1 MAEDDLQTLDEIGRA
16 QQEYGSSVSPYAGL
30 QDYLL
35 QRPVFDRGVRES
47 IQMPQLRAL
56 DTPDYTQ
63 EDDKRRYEE
72 LLALQNQA
80 QTQTFDS
87 ALSDLKKT
95 LQEENLASAKA
106 EAGQRSQVTQQLEDQ
121 LSTIKSEI
129 EARQKTLEEQG
140 ITERK
145 SLRDERQKLLDDLQ
159 ANIDTAKQELAES
172 QTKVKEAQDKSI
184 GDLKD
189 NQASIVSDLKERMSS
204 LGTDLTSI
212 KTDIQAELDKRDEA
226 LTGVQKEAADAIQT
240 EIDTLKDD
248 FVSLG
253 DRFGTETSEQTEV
266 LRGERDQILAGL
278 ESKISDLSA
287 NITGLPIED
296 IQSRLDELKADNEVI
311 KDTASER
318 NSAIGEQIEA
328 FKEQLDTAS
337 GTQEENLKSAIDAL
351 REEMRGSE
359 FAEDV
364 ANQVLGFGAIGDEI
378 QGQIPQFLEQAL
390 TGVGEERRSDLE
402 ALRAEIEDRIN
413 REQDTSE
420 DIRGQYQTQ
429 IMADTQELLDNLAQQ
444 VQQDRGQAIQSALD
458 PLAAQRE
465 EAIQRSLAPIA
476 EQRSADI
483 QAALN
488 PAVAGIQEQ
497 IEALRGSIPQQ
508 QEAIDVEALRRQITD
523 EIMAQMGDR
532 QTTPTPT
539 PTPGPPPSG
548 EPDYRIPR
556 GGGKFRI
563 PRGRGK
569 FGLPRDSEDFTIPV
583 GRGTVPDFVPSPTT
597 IPGPAPRG
605 SGDFTIPVGT
615 GTVPDFV
622 PSPTTIPGPAPRT
635 KDPLDLGGRKTQ
647 PQPQFEPTPTTI
659 PGPVFDPSMLGPI
672 VNPEVRIDRERFG
685 GMSPPPPVMPMPRPP
700 IMPRKPTRNLRMR
713 GF

>member
-30 QDYLL
+30 QDFLL

-106 EAGQRSQVTQQLEDQ
+106 EAGQRSQVTQQLEEQ

-159 ANIDTAKQELAES
+159 SNIDTAKQELAES

-212 KTDIQAELDKRDEA
+212 KTDIQTELDKRDEA

-296 IQSRLDELKADNEVI
+296 IQSRIDELKTDNEVI
-311 KDTASER
+311 KETASDR

-328 FKEQLDTAS
+328 LKEELGTASGTQEQNFKTAIDALRKELGTASSTQEENLKTAIDALTEELGTAS
-337 GTQEENLKSAIDAL
+337 GTQEENLESAIDAL
-351 REEMRGSE
+351 RKEMRSDD
-359 FAEDV
+359 FAQDV

-378 QGQIPQFLEQAL
+378 QGQIPQFLDQALEEAL
-390 TGVGEERRSDLE
+390 TGVGEDRQSELE
-402 ALRAEIEDRIN
+402 ALRAEIEDRIVTGL
-413 REQDTSE
+413 RAEQDTAE
-420 DIRGQYQTQ
+420 DIRGQYQTD

-465 EAIQRSLAPIA
+465 EAIQRSIAPIA

-497 IEALRGSIPQQ
+497 IEALKGSIPQQ

-523 EIMAQMGDR
+523 EVMAQMGDR
-532 QTTPTPT
+532 VPT
-539 PTPGPPPSG
+539 
-548 EPDYRIPR
+548 
-556 GGGKFRI
+556 
-563 PRGRGK
+563 
-569 FGLPRDSEDFTIPV
+569 
-583 GRGTVPDFVPSPTT
+583 PTT

-605 SGDFTIPVGT
+605 GGEFTPPPSR

-635 KDPLDLGGRKTQ
+635 KTPLDLGGRKTQ

-659 PGPVFDPSMLGPI
+659 PGPVFDPSMLGPV
-672 VNPEVRIDRERFG
+672 VNPEIRIDRGRFG
-685 GMSPPPPVMPMPRPP
+685 GMSPPPPVIPPPRPP
-700 IMPRKPTRNLRMR
+700 IMPMRPTRNLRMR
-713 GF
+713 GFGR